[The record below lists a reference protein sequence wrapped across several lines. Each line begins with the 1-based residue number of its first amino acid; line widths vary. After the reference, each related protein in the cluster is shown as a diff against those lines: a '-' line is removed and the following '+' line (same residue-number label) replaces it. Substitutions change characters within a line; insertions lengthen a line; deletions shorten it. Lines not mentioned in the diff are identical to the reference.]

1 MVKNELRM
9 CISPTGLALNKLM
22 LGVFLFYFSHS
33 WPVCRISQKCQI
45 ARIFVKTQV
54 CVLVAG
60 FACEVLCVRIA
71 IEAKQRDPASNLLES
86 LTWWQPFCSAPNF
99 YTLNGIDL
107 KQSSSLLG
115 HIRDAGCNPDPFGIC
130 SRDLPG
136 LKRWWKEASALS
148 PNILAI
154 LQKKSSLIL
163 QHHKVWNQIE
173 SSSAQ

>member
-1 MVKNELRM
+1 MYIWPKVFAQKKLR
-9 CISPTGLALNKLM
+9 
-22 LGVFLFYFSHS
+22 LGVFSFYFSHS
-33 WPVCRISQKCQI
+33 WPVYRVNQKCQVV
-45 ARIFVKTQV
+45 RIFVKTQA

-60 FACEVLCVRIA
+60 FACEVLCVRRA
-71 IEAKQRDPASNLLES
+71 IEAKQRDPASYLLES
-86 LTWWQPFCSAPNF
+86 LTWWQPFCSAPN
-99 YTLNGIDL
+99 YYKLNGIDL